1 MRYFMG
7 IDVGTTNSKVG
18 IFDEEFA
25 LIKLESVMTP
35 RIEGYRQIYDA
46 DNLWQLLKAA
56 AGRLICE
63 YSPVSIGITSM
74 AESGVFVDRD
84 TGECLSGL
92 VAWNDK
98 ASVAAFEMLYSEE
111 RERERFAKTGLHDSY
126 KYSVYKVL
134 GELGQPDQKSDTL
147 NSGIFLPAASY
158 IGYRMTGRF
167 GMDETL
173 ALRTYGFDLVK
184 KEYDTQFLHETG
196 LKSSIFPPVY
206 KTGEPL
212 GNLKQDLR
220 REFHIEAETPP
231 PWRSAANT
239 DLSVSIAGHDHM
251 CAAYAEGVTD
261 EQELFLSLGTTGVML
276 GSFQERTLNEADFET
291 GYSYGL
297 HVAEGQMTWLG
308 SIQAFGSSIDW
319 MKRII
324 GCGETGY
331 EEWQRILET
340 KMGKAG
346 DVLFFPYLCG
356 SGAPVLDEKVRGG
369 FLGLQITHDAGDLAH
384 AVNEGLG
391 YEMRMI
397 LEHAPQNKV
406 SKIKA
411 VGGGTRNRDLLQ
423 ILADMLRCEVMIT
436 EDEQAALKGAAMAAA
451 KHKIPGEEMGKGI
464 RIKEQFWPDPV
475 RSSRYEEIYRTKYL
489 PLQKVLH
496 SHH

>member
-18 IFDEEFA
+18 IFDEEFV

-35 RIEGYRQIYDA
+35 KIEGARQIYDA
-46 DNLWQLLKAA
+46 GKLWALLKDA
-56 AGRLICE
+56 AGRLIRE
-63 YSPVSIGITSM
+63 YGPVSIGITSM

-92 VAWNDK
+92 VAWNDR
-98 ASVAAFEMLYSEE
+98 ASAAVYERLYSEK

-134 GELGQPDQKSDTL
+134 GELGQPGQKSDML
-147 NSGIFLPAASY
+147 NSGIFLSAASY

-167 GMDETL
+167 GIDETL

-184 KEYDTQFLHETG
+184 KEYDTGFLYEAG
-196 LKSSIFPPVY
+196 LKPSIFPPVY

-220 REFHIEAETPP
+220 REFHIE
-231 PWRSAANT
+231 T

-261 EQELFLSLGTTGVML
+261 EKELFLSLGTTGVML
-276 GSFQERTLNEADFET
+276 GSFQERILNEADFET

-331 EEWQRILET
+331 EEWQRILEAKT
-340 KMGKAG
+340 GKAG

-423 ILADMLRCEVMIT
+423 ILADMLRCEVIIT
-436 EDEQAALKGAAMAAA
+436 EDEQAALKGAAMTAA
-451 KHKIPGEEMGKGI
+451 KHKISGEEMGKGI

-475 RSSRYEEIYRTKYL
+475 RSTRYEEIYRTKYL